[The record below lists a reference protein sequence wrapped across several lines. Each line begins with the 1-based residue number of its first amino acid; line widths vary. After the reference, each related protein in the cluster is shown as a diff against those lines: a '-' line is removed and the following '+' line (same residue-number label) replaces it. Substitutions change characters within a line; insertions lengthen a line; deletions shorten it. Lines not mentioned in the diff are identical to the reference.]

1 LIVTKTA
8 DIIIIGHGTGDALQ
22 LTLQAQHVLDRFGF
36 AFAIGA
42 PPLLTKMLTA
52 SGVELEHLDERMLA
66 ASEPSEALLAAADV
80 ILKQVEV
87 EQPVIVLVPGNPLFL
102 NSLSRF
108 LVAEGG
114 ARKLVVQRLAGI
126 SQLDVIINELGIDVA
141 ARGIQVFDAAGI
153 AAGRSQ
159 PDPRVPTVLLRVVE
173 LVSGNGLS
181 LDDLKGLLGATY
193 PGSQPVTLFNID
205 PTSDATSHATAP
217 LSQIATFGEHVHAG
231 SSFFLGPISA

>member
-1 LIVTKTA
+1 MTKTA

-22 LTLQAQHVLDRFGF
+22 LTLQAQHILERFGF

-66 ASEPSEALLAAADV
+66 ASDPSEALMTAADV
-80 ILKQVEV
+80 ILKQAEI

-159 PDPRVPTVLLRVVE
+159 PDPRVPTVLFA
-173 LVSGNGLS
+173 SS
-181 LDDLKGLLGATY
+181 
-193 PGSQPVTLFNID
+193 S
-205 PTSDATSHATAP
+205 SS
-217 LSQIATFGEHVHAG
+217 AG
-231 SSFFLGPISA
+231 MG